1 MKQLSAIISMTLLA
15 LIWSLP
21 LFAETLKPL
30 GRADWNSF
38 TETEKTAYLRGLYDA
53 NTHDE
58 TITPKKFST
67 PVTSPRQSAFLGALD
82 DHFLGSS
89 PDDLILDQIQLN
101 QERRDREH
109 LQALLKRN
117 TPFIRAL
124 SKRNTLLQEDLTMLQ
139 EALDGFYTDDNN
151 QRIAAPSALGLIVL
165 AKQGVPEKDVQQ
177 LTEYIRANPVSDKAN
192 ASGQQRRKRYPL
204 AEYVSCPTGNACQ
217 LRIKDN
223 VSLFYLWE
231 VDAPQ
236 TEGQCPEETK
246 QAKSTITALNDRLKT
261 AATIEVQRN
270 GMSKGKQL
278 INMYVDGQNLN
289 LWLIANKFAAKLK
302 KDHNSDHWCP

>member
-1 MKQLSAIISMTLLA
+1 MKRLRAVHSITLLA
-15 LIWSLP
+15 LAWSLP

-53 NTHDE
+53 NTHNE
-58 TITPKKFST
+58 TITPKQFST
-67 PVTSPRQSAFLGALD
+67 PDARPRQNAFLGALN
-82 DHFLGSS
+82 DHFFGSS
-89 PDDLILDQIQLN
+89 PEDLVLDQMQLK

-109 LQALLKRN
+109 LQALLKKN

-124 SKRNTLLQEDLTMLQ
+124 SKGNALLQEDLTMLQ

-165 AKQGVPEKDVQQ
+165 AQQGAPEKDVQQ
-177 LTEYIRANPVSDKAN
+177 LTEYIRAHPVSERAN
-192 ASGQQRRKRYPL
+192 ASGQQRRKQYPL

-217 LRIKDN
+217 LRLKDN

-246 QAKSTITALNDRLKT
+246 QAKTTIAALNDRLKT

-270 GMSKGKQL
+270 G
-278 INMYVDGQNLN
+278 
-289 LWLIANKFAAKLK
+289 
-302 KDHNSDHWCP
+302 